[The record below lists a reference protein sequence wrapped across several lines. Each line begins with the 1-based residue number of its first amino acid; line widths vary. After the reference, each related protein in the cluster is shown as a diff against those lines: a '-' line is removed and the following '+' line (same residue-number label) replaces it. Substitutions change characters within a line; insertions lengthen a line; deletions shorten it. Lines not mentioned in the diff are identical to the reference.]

1 MLFIPSAENADRVFY
16 INEGTRA
23 SPKIVAKAFPRA
35 QKSQTTQELG
45 HDQIAME
52 TKCQAP

>member
-52 TKCQAP
+52 TKCQA